1 MPRTPL
7 AAGNWKMHK
16 TVEETLMLLD
26 ELVKQTEDVREA
38 EILVCPPFTSIHAA
52 SKRLQGTHIQLGAQ
66 NVYWEAEGAFT
77 GEVSAGMLA
86 GLCTYVIVGHS
97 ERRALFG
104 ETDLTV
110 NLRAKAVLAAGLRPI
125 VCVGETLDEN
135 EANRTADVVSR
146 QVRAGLE
153 GIDRQKARELVIAYE
168 PVWAIGTGR
177 AATPEGANDVIE
189 VIIRPALE
197 YLFDRESAQAIRVLY
212 GGSMKPSNAASFF
225 AQPGIDGGLVGG
237 ASLDAADFAAI
248 VAAAV

>member
-16 TVEETLMLLD
+16 NVDESLSLLD
-26 ELVKQTEDVREA
+26 ELVKRTDQVRDV
-38 EILVCPPFTSIHAA
+38 EILVCPPFTSIYPAYQ
-52 SKRLQGTHIQLGAQ
+52 RLQGTHIRLGAQ
-66 NVYWEAEGAFT
+66 NVYWEPKGAFT
-77 GEVSAGMLA
+77 GEVSARMLA
-86 GLCTYVIVGHS
+86 ELCTYVIVGHS

-110 NLRAKAVLAAGLRPI
+110 NLRVRAALAAGLRPI
-125 VCVGETLDEN
+125 FCVGETLDEN

-146 QVRAGLE
+146 QVRSGLE
-153 GIDRQKARELVIAYE
+153 GIDRGEAGELVIAYE

-177 AATPEGANDVIE
+177 AATPEGANDVVE

-197 YLFDRESAQAIRVLY
+197 YLFDRDSAQAIRVLY

-237 ASLDAADFAAI
+237 ASLEAADFAAI
-248 VAAAV
+248 VAAAA